1 MKSSGVNKLVPYG
14 SIKYMVNLFRNLFY
28 DKDKYKIVPN
38 KILNGSYEVRK
49 NFFIGYYAADG
60 YKCRNVKTKN
70 ICFSNKGKI
79 GSSQL
84 YYLCKTLGYKV
95 SINTRQDK
103 LNIYKI
109 TCSLTKLRKPSNMLK
124 KMIYL
129 RDSEDE
135 YVYDLETEFGT
146 FCAGVGELEI
156 FNTDSIFL
164 KYKEYKEDGVEL
176 KGKEK
181 LRYSIQKSISLSDE
195 IRLLLRKPHDLEYE
209 KTFYPFILFSKKRY
223 IGYLYEDDWK
233 ITPKLKYMG
242 IVLKRRDNANIVKI
256 CYGGVITKL
265 LEDKTIDSAVTF
277 LKEKLEEL
285 INGEF
290 PIEDLTITKTLR
302 GYYKVPESIAH
313 KVLADRMGE
322 RDPGNKPS
330 SNDRIPYVY
339 VAVKE
344 QKGKKILQ
352 GDRVEHPDYINQHK
366 LQIDYK
372 FYITN
377 QIMKPIIQI
386 FEMCLDKPE
395 EPFQLSLNKIN
406 RKLMGVKDISSYFK

>member
-1 MKSSGVNKLVPYG
+1 
-14 SIKYMVNLFRNLFY
+14 
-28 DKDKYKIVPN
+28 
-38 KILNGSYEVRK
+38 
-49 NFFIGYYAADG
+49 
-60 YKCRNVKTKN
+60 
-70 ICFSNKGKI
+70 
-79 GSSQL
+79 
-84 YYLCKTLGYKV
+84 
-95 SINTRQDK
+95 
-103 LNIYKI
+103 
-109 TCSLTKLRKPSNMLK
+109 
-124 KMIYL
+124 
-129 RDSEDE
+129 
-135 YVYDLETEFGT
+135 
-146 FCAGVGELEI
+146 
-156 FNTDSIFL
+156 
-164 KYKEYKEDGVEL
+164 
-176 KGKEK
+176 
-181 LRYSIQKSISLSDE
+181 
-195 IRLLLRKPHDLEYE
+195 
-209 KTFYPFILFSKKRY
+209 
-223 IGYLYEDDWK
+223 
-233 ITPKLKYMG
+233 MG

-265 LEDKTIDSAVTF
+265 LEDKTIVSAVTF

-352 GDRVEHPDYINQHK
+352 GDRIEHPDYINQHK

-395 EPFQLSLNKIN
+395 EPFQAILNKLN
-406 RKLMGVKDISSYFK
+406 RNLMGVKDISSYFK